1 MFLYSTVSTLNPVNN
16 YEYLLNHSD
25 HIVEKT
31 KIENNKSETKI
42 WEKKSFFLF
51 FIDKEKLYIKKRGDT
66 KNNALRSIQEVYN
79 RSQKAQTKGGRIETK
94 NIICPYLKPNQSI
107 KLTSEKGLKSM
118 DTLNPRP

>member
-66 KNNALRSIQEVYN
+66 KNSALRVY
-79 RSQKAQTKGGRIETK
+79 KKYTIEAK
-94 NIICPYLKPNQSI
+94 RLKP
-107 KLTSEKGLKSM
+107 KGEG
-118 DTLNPRP
+118 